1 MVAIALYLW
10 FRDVYMFGSAAV
22 GTCEKELRTRG
33 LVLGTHLGAETVNP
47 WCHCLPSAV
56 SSSRWAGVGVV
67 MAGGTRD
74 GWQADGSNAPVRVP
88 RLLGLGLFFCW
99 EHLSPIAAW
108 LRPAVRTLPR
118 MSPLTGTPLWPP
130 S

>member
-1 MVAIALYLW
+1 
-10 FRDVYMFGSAAV
+10 MFGSAAV
-22 GTCEKELRTRG
+22 GTYEKELRTRG

-56 SSSRWAGVGVV
+56 SSSSWAGVGVV
-67 MAGGTRD
+67 TAGGTRD
-74 GWQADGSNAPVRVP
+74 GWQAEGSNTPVMLP
-88 RLLGLGLFFCW
+88 QLLGLCLFFCW